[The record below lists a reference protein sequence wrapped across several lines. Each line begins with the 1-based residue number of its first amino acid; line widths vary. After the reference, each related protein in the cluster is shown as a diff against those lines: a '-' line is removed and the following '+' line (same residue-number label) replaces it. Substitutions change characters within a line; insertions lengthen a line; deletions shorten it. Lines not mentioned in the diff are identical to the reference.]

1 MVHIERDI
9 KISADRALVWEVIAD
24 LESVAAW
31 NPNVSGATCDNGPRG
46 LGTARTCH
54 LAQGGHI
61 DEVVSEW
68 DAGYGVQF
76 AIGRHGGIRSAD
88 MGMVV
93 STSGGGTQVTAIA
106 DYHLAFGPLGPVI
119 DRISVKR
126 QMAEMLDEALAGL
139 KEHIEDQ
146 GNKAQERDFHD

>member
-1 MVHIERDI
+1 MAHIRREI
-9 KISADRALVWEVIAD
+9 EISAHLARVWEVIAD
-24 LESVAAW
+24 LESVANW
-31 NPNVSGATCDNGPRG
+31 NPNVSSATSDGGPLG

-68 DAGYGVQF
+68 DAGRSVQF

-88 MGMVV
+88 MGMTV
-93 STSGGGTQVTAIA
+93 SASAAGTRVTAIA

-119 DRISVKR
+119 DRVSVKG
-126 QMAEMLDEALAGL
+126 QMARMLDEALAGL
-139 KEHIEDQ
+139 KEYLEDRPSYQ
-146 GNKAQERDFHD
+146 TQRKGLS